1 MAAIITVTFNP
12 ALDKTI
18 SISKLVPDRKLKCLN
33 PVYEPGG
40 GGINV
45 ARAIKK
51 LGGDAVAIY
60 LAGGD
65 AGKRITQLLT
75 EELVKSEVVEI
86 KDCTRENLVVQDI
99 ENDTSFKW
107 FKANMQLGTAS
118 ATAIEAFK
126 KNGSKFKM
134 VVFFGTWCEDSQNL
148 VPIFYRLVDKSGY
161 SDSSITLIA
170 VDRKKTTL
178 DNLHTAFHITNV
190 PTFIVMKDGKEVSR
204 IVEYGKYGE
213 IDKELGEIVAGIQ

>member
-1 MAAIITVTFNP
+1 MKNILFGLAIATTAFSCTVKKASVATPVVHTYDTSYDN
-12 ALDKTI
+12 A
-18 SISKLVPDRKLKCLN
+18 KLFK
-33 PVYEPGG
+33 G
-40 GGINV
+40 
-45 ARAIKK
+45 
-51 LGGDAVAIY
+51 
-60 LAGGD
+60 
-65 AGKRITQLLT
+65 
-75 EELVKSEVVEI
+75 LV
-86 KDCTRENLVVQDI
+86 TRQDI